1 MTSMGHLLPEQPI
14 NTVDEYVAAGP
25 GGAGIERAMQIGRA
39 ATIEELKRSGL
50 RGRGGAGFPTGRKW
64 AGVRDQPGTH
74 RYVVA
79 NGAEG
84 EPGTFKDR
92 TLLRTNP
99 YQLVEGVVIA
109 AYALDATEVYIGVK
123 AKFER
128 EATRLIEAIA
138 EMQRAGI
145 GPECTMTVVRGPD
158 EYLFGEEKA
167 LLEVIEGGEPLPR
180 LFPPYEHGLF
190 ATAPQSGWEPKSGE
204 PGHPEPHESNPTLV
218 NNVETLANIAHILS
232 NGADWFRSTGTTES
246 PGTSLC
252 TVVGDVRHAGV
263 AEMAMGTPLRDV
275 LDDIGGGTG
284 EGRQIQAVFSGVA
297 NAVITPD
304 QLDVPLSYEGFASI
318 GSGIGSGGFIVVDDS
333 ACMIDVA
340 YEMSRFLAVESCGQC
355 PPCKTGASE
364 ITDRLLRLRDGRA
377 TSQEVTEIAG
387 WLDRVTDS
395 NRCYLAVEEQ
405 VVVRSILRAFSEEVM
420 VHLEGNGCGRP
431 PRFMIPLL
439 DDIVDGRAVLDE
451 RHRRKQL
458 DWTYADD

>member
-1 MTSMGHLLPEQPI
+1 MGHLLPEQPI
-14 NTVDEYVAAGP
+14 NSLDEYIKVGP
-25 GGAGIERAMQIGRA
+25 GGVGIERAVKIGRD
-39 ATIEELKRSGL
+39 ATIEAVTQSGL

-92 TLLRTNP
+92 MLLRMNP
-99 YQLVEGVVIA
+99 YQFIEGTIIA
-109 AYALDATEVYIGVK
+109 AYAVDAIEVYIGLK

-128 EATRLIEAIA
+128 EADRLIDAIA
-138 EMQRAGI
+138 EMQQAGI
-145 GPECTMTVVRGPD
+145 CQDCTMTVVRGPD
-158 EYLFGEEKA
+158 EYLYGEEKA
-167 LLEVIEGGEPLPR
+167 LLEVIEGGDPLPR

-190 ATAPQSGWEPKSGE
+190 ATAPQSGWEPKSAE

-218 NNVETLANIAHILS
+218 NNVETLSNVAHILA
-232 NGADWFRSTGTTES
+232 NGADWFRSTGTEES
-246 PGTSLC
+246 PGTMVC
-252 TVVGDVRHAGV
+252 TVVGDVRQAGV
-263 AEMAMGTPLRDV
+263 AEMAMGTTLRDV
-275 LDDIGGGTG
+275 LDSIGGGTAS
-284 EGRQIQAVFSGVA
+284 GRQIQAVFSGVA

-304 QLDVPLSYEGFASI
+304 QLDAPLSYEGLAAI
-318 GSGIGSGGFIVVDDS
+318 GSGIGSAGFIVIDDA

-355 PPCKTGASE
+355 PPCKRGATE

-377 TSQEVTEIAG
+377 TSQEVGEIAG
-387 WLDRVTDS
+387 WLDRVTDG

-405 VVVRSILRAFSEEVM
+405 LVVRSILRAFSEEVM
-420 VHLEGNGCGRP
+420 VHLEGNGCGRA
-431 PRFMIPLL
+431 PRYMTPLL
-439 DDIVDGRAVLDE
+439 IDIVDGRAVIDE